1 MVLSHRSYTISLP
14 VILSRVHTLMHRGS
28 VRLFQRLISDD
39 LCDMTLKE
47 RSENA
52 LYFNIIDNVNV
63 LEAYIVIG

>member
-1 MVLSHRSYTISLP
+1 
-14 VILSRVHTLMHRGS
+14 
-28 VRLFQRLISDD
+28 
-39 LCDMTLKE
+39 MTLKE